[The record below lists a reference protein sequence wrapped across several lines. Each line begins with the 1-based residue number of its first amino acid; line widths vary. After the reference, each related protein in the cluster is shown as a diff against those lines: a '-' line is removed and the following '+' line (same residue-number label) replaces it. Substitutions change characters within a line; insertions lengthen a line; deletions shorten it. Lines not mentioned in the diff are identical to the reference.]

1 MTQPVPPT
9 KTTNSHFEKLRAPIR
24 GDRLRQIAGAGF
36 GFLPHRFLT
45 DGFLSSL
52 PPDELALYVFLVLA
66 ANRSGVSF
74 YSYEAI
80 CSALGFHLDRYLQAR
95 NALIARDLIAFD
107 GRRFQVLSLPE
118 SPVAVIPTPLVDQAD
133 FEQHDPATIH
143 RLIHT
148 SLHPV
153 RK

>member
-1 MTQPVPPT
+1 MPHPSPRQA
-9 KTTNSHFEKLRAPIR
+9 TTPNFEKLRAPIR
-24 GDRLRQIAGAGF
+24 CDRVRQIAGAGF

-45 DGFLSSL
+45 DGFLSSVH
-52 PPDELALYVFLVLA
+52 PDELALYVFLVLA

-80 CSALGFHLDRYLQAR
+80 CSALGFHLDRYLHAR

-118 SPVAVIPTPLVDQAD
+118 FPVAVIPKPLVDPAD

-148 SLHPV
+148 SLHPD